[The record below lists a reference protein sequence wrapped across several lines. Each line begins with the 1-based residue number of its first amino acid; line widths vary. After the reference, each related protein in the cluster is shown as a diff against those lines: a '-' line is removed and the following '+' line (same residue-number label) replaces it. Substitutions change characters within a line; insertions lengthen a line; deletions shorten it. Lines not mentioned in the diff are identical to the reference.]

1 MIRNIM
7 LPSVNSKIRGMY
19 SNGLTKED
27 YEDLIKQTQ
36 IKDVI
41 VLLKNKNK
49 ELEDL
54 SIDSTRVQIEE
65 VLDRTIITNIKKV
78 ELVLKGKN
86 QELFDLFILKYAIKC
101 AKIKWKM
108 LETMDETKS
117 SYIENWVGSI
127 FPNLKKLYEAKT
139 KEEFINNIYHKKIK
153 MIFENNDDL
162 FQIEN
167 KLDKFYFETLYNEAY
182 KYSKETA
189 DLVDEI
195 TDLFNFEWM
204 YRIKRYYGITDE
216 NNLVSNKYKINK
228 FDFKKISEAKDVSEI
243 NEVLSHTIYK
253 DIFVGEDVYTNIK
266 KYLMK
271 RYKKLMRRNIFD
283 IASIISYFSIKEI
296 ENENIINI
304 IEGIR
309 YKISAEE
316 IQKKIVI

>member
-1 MIRNIM
+1 
-7 LPSVNSKIRGMY
+7 
-19 SNGLTKED
+19 
-27 YEDLIKQTQ
+27 
-36 IKDVI
+36 
-41 VLLKNKNK
+41 
-49 ELEDL
+49 
-54 SIDSTRVQIEE
+54 
-65 VLDRTIITNIKKV
+65 
-78 ELVLKGKN
+78 
-86 QELFDLFILKYAIKC
+86 
-101 AKIKWKM
+101 
-108 LETMDETKS
+108 
-117 SYIENWVGSI
+117 
-127 FPNLKKLYEAKT
+127 
-139 KEEFINNIYHKKIK
+139 
-153 MIFENNDDL
+153 
-162 FQIEN
+162 
-167 KLDKFYFETLYNEAY
+167 
-182 KYSKETA
+182 
-189 DLVDEI
+189 
-195 TDLFNFEWM
+195 M

-228 FDFKKISEAKDVSEI
+228 LDFKKISEAKDVSEI